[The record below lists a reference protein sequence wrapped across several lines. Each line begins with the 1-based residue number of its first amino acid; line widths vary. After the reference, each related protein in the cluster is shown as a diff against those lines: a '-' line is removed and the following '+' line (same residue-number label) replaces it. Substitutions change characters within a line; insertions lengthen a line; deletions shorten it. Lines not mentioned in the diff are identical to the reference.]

1 MNSIVLLKHW
11 LVIAL
16 PIAVYVLFNRMNLFS
31 IDLFL
36 SNFVAGVN
44 FFIFTIS
51 VFIMQV
57 GKRNKPEEFVFRYLS
72 MTTVQI
78 LCFLAIVT
86 ALIFTQKPKVIVF
99 HNLILFSVLLVFQ
112 SIGLIIFKSNEI
124 KR

>member
-11 LVIAL
+11 LMIAF
-16 PIAVYVLFNRMNLFS
+16 PIAVYVLFNRMKLFS

-44 FFIFTIS
+44 LFIFTIS
-51 VFIMQV
+51 VLIMQV

-86 ALIFTQKPKVIVF
+86 ALIFTKKPNVIVY
-99 HNLILFSVLLVFQ
+99 HNLSLFTILLVSQ
-112 SIGLIIFKSNEI
+112 SIGLIVFKSNEI

>member
-11 LVIAL
+11 LMIAL
-16 PIAVYVLFNRMNLFS
+16 PIAVYVLFNRMNLFF

>member
-11 LVIAL
+11 LMIAL
-16 PIAVYVLFNRMNLFS
+16 PTAIYVLFNRMNLFS

-86 ALIFTQKPKVIVF
+86 ALIFTQKPKFIVF

>member
-11 LVIAL
+11 LMIAL

-36 SNFVAGVN
+36 SNFVAGFN

-112 SIGLIIFKSNEI
+112 SIGLIVFKSNEI
-124 KR
+124 KS